1 MGAEVLVRE
10 TSDALTVRRWSLQE
24 WFSNE
29 PAWRGLMMRAAS
41 DQLFLSWEWVVGWWK
56 YYGDSLGRN
65 PEILALYR
73 GSELAGIAPLYR
85 RGLIRNGFIP
95 LRSVQMIGLSWRDS
109 RPLISEYLDVIA
121 AANEQEAV
129 RRAVLRFLLAEG
141 DWDEFVVGFTLAGSQ
156 WLETYAACAAS
167 QKHYARE
174 LDGCL
179 TYQADLSA
187 GFAAYLRDLRQSTR
201 RSVWNLRRRLA
212 QHGEIVVDYLQA
224 EGIEAGF
231 SDLNRL
237 HRLRWHRPAFE
248 GRRLE
253 FHTAFARR
261 MASSGELAFSRLL
274 VGSRVVSVLYDLR
287 KGTSQYNIK
296 MGFDPGLSS
305 QLSLGLVHLGLAMEA
320 AADHGI
326 ASYDFLA
333 GPGRTSDYKRLLS
346 QRQRQLSS
354 VQMLQGSVISA
365 LYRLRDRM
373 RS

>member
-1 MGAEVLVRE
+1 MGAEALVRE
-10 TSDALTVRRWSLQE
+10 TSDALTVRRWTLQE

-29 PAWRGLMMRAAS
+29 PAWRDLMMRAAS
-41 DQLFLSWEWVVGWWK
+41 DQLFLSWEWLVGWWK
-56 YYGDSLGRN
+56 CYGDSLGRT

-85 RGLIRNGFIP
+85 RGLNRNGFIP

-141 DWDEFVVGFTLAGSQ
+141 NWGEFVVGFTPAGSQ

-179 TYQADLSA
+179 AYQADLSA

-212 QHGEIVVDYLQA
+212 QHGEIAVEHLQA
-224 EGIEAGF
+224 EDIEAGF

-237 HRLRWHRPAFE
+237 HRLRWHKPAFE

-253 FHTAFARR
+253 FHTALARR
-261 MASSGELAFSRLL
+261 MASNGELAFSRLL
-274 VGSRVVSVLYDLR
+274 VGSRVVSVTLR
-287 KGTSQYNIK
+287 SAQGYIAVQHQN
-296 MGFDPGLSS
+296 
-305 QLSLGLVHLGLAMEA
+305 
-320 AADHGI
+320 GI
-326 ASYDFLA
+326 
-333 GPGRTSDYKRLLS
+333 
-346 QRQRQLSS
+346 
-354 VQMLQGSVISA
+354 
-365 LYRLRDRM
+365 
-373 RS
+373 RSGA